1 MDQSQN
7 LTRRQLFHEILC
19 TALGSRNVY
28 YQPPES
34 IKMEYPAIVYDRKP
48 IEKIHA
54 DNTAY
59 KLNQSYRVV
68 LIDRRPDSPIVDNLI
83 RLPYSSHV
91 SNYRAD
97 NLAHDVFEIYY

>member
-1 MDQSQN
+1 MA

-34 IKMEYPAIVYDRKP
+34 IKMQYPAIVYSRNAL
-48 IEKIHA
+48 EKVSA

-59 KLNQSYRVV
+59 AIHQSYHVV
-68 LIDRRPDSPIVDNLI
+68 LIDRQPDSPIVDNLI
-83 RLPYSSHV
+83 RLPYSRHQSTYK
-91 SNYRAD
+91 SDGMN
-97 NLAHDVFEIYY
+97 HDAFEIYY